1 MTRQS
6 YRTLLI
12 ALIAVLGVVV
22 LAACGGGT
30 TATQPQAAAQPAA
43 KAPAAQAPAAQAPA
57 AQPAGKDAVDFAA
70 VAKGNDKLFVSVD
83 DVKKAFDAKQDF
95 ILVDARPPSDFAVE
109 HIVGAVNVPYFEVD
123 KHLSKL
129 PKDKW
134 IVTYCACPHAEAE
147 QAARELAKN
156 GYTKVKVM
164 DEGYFGWVDKKYPVE
179 KKNG

>member
-1 MTRQS
+1 MTRQPI
-6 YRTLLI
+6 RITLI
-12 ALIAVLGVVV
+12 ALMAALSVAV
-22 LAACGGGT
+22 LAACGGGA
-30 TATQPQAAAQPAA
+30 TASQPQAAAQPAA
-43 KAPAAQAPAAQAPA
+43 KSPTAQAPAA
-57 AQPAGKDAVDFAA
+57 AQPAAKDAVDFAA

-83 DVKKAFDAKQDF
+83 DVKKAVDAKQDF

-147 QAARELAKN
+147 EAARQLTKN

-164 DEGYFGWVDKKYPVE
+164 DEGYFGWVDKKYPIE

>member
-1 MTRQS
+1 MTRQPI
-6 YRTLLI
+6 RITLI
-12 ALIAVLGVVV
+12 ALMAALSVAV
-22 LAACGGGT
+22 LAACGGGA
-30 TATQPQAAAQPAA
+30 TASQPQAAAQPAA
-43 KAPAAQAPAAQAPA
+43 KSPTAQAPAA
-57 AQPAGKDAVDFAA
+57 AQPAAKDAVDFAD
-70 VAKGNDKLFVSVD
+70 VAKSNDKLFVSVD

-147 QAARELAKN
+147 EAARQLTKN

-164 DEGYFGWVDKKYPVE
+164 DEGYFGWVDKKYPIE

>member
-6 YRTLLI
+6 IRTLM
-12 ALIAVLGVVV
+12 IAVIAALGVAA
-22 LAACGGGT
+22 LAACGGGA
-30 TATQPQAAAQPAA
+30 TASQPQAAAQPAA
-43 KAPAAQAPAAQAPA
+43 KAPAAQAPAAA
-57 AQPAGKDAVDFAA
+57 KDAVDFAA

-109 HIVGAVNVPYFEVD
+109 HITGAVNVPYFEVD

-147 QAARELAKN
+147 EAARQLVKN